1 MQWFWQSIIHAY
13 AFLAVVPIVPFIL
26 ILLIYKAVTGD
37 KKKAV
42 RLAMDVT
49 TALLIGC
56 VAVLF
61 NHTFNS
67 GFGIFAILLLMLI
80 GGGLIGN
87 LQYRSKGAVDVM
99 RVTRAVW
106 RLSFFIMSVLY
117 IVLMIIYFIQT
128 FVRL

>member
-1 MQWFWQSIIHAY
+1 MQWLWQSFVHAY

-26 ILLIYKAVTGD
+26 IFFGYKAVTGD

-42 RLAMDVT
+42 RLAMDIT

-87 LQYRSKGAVDVM
+87 LQYRSKGALDVM

-106 RLSFFIMSVLY
+106 RLSFFVMSILY
-117 IVLMIIYFIQT
+117 ILLMIVYLFQT
-128 FVRL
+128 IAKL